1 MMYPETDTD
10 SKKKVYRIPAVLTR
24 YRKTVKP
31 GPRTV
36 LDEFIERFQRAADE
50 KEVAATVRQLAAS
63 CAMSKS
69 SVENA
74 IKVLVNDGFLVVVSK
89 GTYENK
95 RKPSRYRL
103 TMFPCRGR
111 GPTNDFIDETKVWRR
126 SGRKPSSVSMP
137 KKIRMA
143 FDVSPEQAATL
154 AEAYDRI
161 TGAGFSDDLDA
172 AA

>member
-1 MMYPETDTD
+1 
-10 SKKKVYRIPAVLTR
+10 
-24 YRKTVKP
+24 VKP

-36 LDEFIERFQRAADE
+36 LNEFIERYQRAADE

-74 IKVLVNDGFLVVVSK
+74 IKVLVNDGFIVIVAK
-89 GTYENK
+89 GTYESK
-95 RKPSRYRL
+95 RKPSLYRL

-111 GPTNDFIDETKVWRR
+111 GPTNDFIEDVKEWRQ
-126 SGRKPSSVSMP
+126 SGRKPSSASMP
-137 KKIRMA
+137 KKLRLT
-143 FDVSPEQAATL
+143 FDVSPEQAVPIV
-154 AEAYDRI
+154 EAYERVA
-161 TGAGFSDDLDA
+161 GGGFSDDLDA

>member
-1 MMYPETDTD
+1 MYPETHADRNKKPVYKVTD
-10 SKKKVYRIPAVLTR
+10 LLKR
-24 YRKTVKP
+24 YTKTLKP
-31 GPRTV
+31 GPRAV
-36 LDEFIERFQRAADE
+36 LNEFIERYQRAADE

-63 CAMSKS
+63 CAMSKT
-69 SVENA
+69 SVERA
-74 IKVLVNDGFLVVVSK
+74 IKTLVEQGFIVTFEK
-89 GTYENK
+89 GTYEDK

-111 GPTNDFIDETKVWRR
+111 GPTNDFIEDVKEWRQA
-126 SGRKPSSVSMP
+126 GRKLSSASMP

-161 TGAGFSDDLDA
+161 IGSGFSDDYLDA
-172 AA
+172 A